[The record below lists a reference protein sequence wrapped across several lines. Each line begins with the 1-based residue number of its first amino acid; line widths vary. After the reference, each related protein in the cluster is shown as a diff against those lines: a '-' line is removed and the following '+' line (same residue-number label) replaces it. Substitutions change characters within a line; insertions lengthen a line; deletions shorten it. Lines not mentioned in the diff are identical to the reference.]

1 MRARN
6 IKPGFFNNDILN
18 SLEPLTRL
26 LFIGLWCMADREGR
40 LEDRPKRIKK
50 EVLGYDDVNSN
61 DVDKMLQELHDSKFI
76 LRFES
81 QGKKYIQVV
90 NFSKHQ
96 NPHMNEK
103 SSEIPE
109 PALIEKNQENVENDE
124 NDGELSK
131 IIEKNNG
138 KNDCTVNAPYKH
150 HTSTVNA
157 PYKHSK
163 STVLIGLNPDIMN
176 PDILIPDSLNP
187 DILIPEISPPSPPQ
201 GGPPPGGGDDTAAD
215 AKKPRAPTGE
225 SRFNE
230 FWEAYPKKTG
240 KKAALKAWKNAK
252 VTAELFEQIMAAVAK
267 AKKSDQWNRN
277 SGQFIPHPATW
288 LNQGRWD
295 DVYEVTLE
303 EKPSY
308 DLEVFNN
315 RSVHEPILYKKK
327 GAQDEP
333 K

>member
-40 LEDRPKRIKK
+40 LEDRPNRIRK
-50 EVLGYDDVNSN
+50 EVLGYDDVTGK
-61 DVDKMLQELHDSKFI
+61 DVDNMLDELRKTFFI
-76 LRFES
+76 IRYEVE
-81 QGKKYIQVV
+81 GKKYIQIT
-90 NFSKHQ
+90 NFTKHQ
-96 NPHMNEK
+96 NPHRREQE
-103 SSEIPE
+103 SEIPGPGGE
-109 PALIEKNQENVENDE
+109 RIGRIVESDE
-124 NDGELSK
+124 NDD
-131 IIEKNNG
+131 
-138 KNDCTVNAPYKH
+138 NDFDFIDDYDEENDKKDQTLTKDKPRTDQGQTKDKPCTVQA
-150 HTSTVNA
+150 
-157 PYKHSK
+157 
-163 STVLIGLNPDIMN
+163 GLNPDILN
-176 PDILIPDSLNP
+176 PDILIPDFLNP